1 MFNIAYRLINDTQIK
16 RNTLIKQNKFNMENE
31 KVINR
36 INDYICSRVNEDG
49 TIMNVRQFAN
59 GMGVHPNKIY
69 TLLRGGSMP
78 TLKTLMEI
86 KRTYPT
92 FNVDYV
98 ITGEL
103 AINEDAIV
111 AKQIATLNAEKAAPQ
126 PNVLSL
132 TANLPKPLTPYK

>member
-1 MFNIAYRLINDTQIK
+1 
-16 RNTLIKQNKFNMENE
+16 MENE

-126 PNVLSL
+126 NTVLSL